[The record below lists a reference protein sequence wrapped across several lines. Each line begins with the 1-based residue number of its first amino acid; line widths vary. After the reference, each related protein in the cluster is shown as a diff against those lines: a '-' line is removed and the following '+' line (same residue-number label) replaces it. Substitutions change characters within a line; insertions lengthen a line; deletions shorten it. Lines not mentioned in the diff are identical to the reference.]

1 MAEMSPHCM
10 QANTFK
16 SKSSQWVAFT
26 CLFAADEMHVAA
38 LTLYYWPSKHSSH
51 SDQNSLIRLGFA
63 VHVPFQLKVWKA
75 DLANLKNENKVI
87 RLLWFLLHKSNHKKI
102 QQYWICIA
110 CLKKNCTATKN
121 HYTAFKSTQQYLCMF
136 QKAVSKDLSLPLFR
150 VVALDSWRTALS
162 RARRWVFF
170 HEFWQFNKVF
180 MHSGFFF
187 ASAIIKV
194 AHDDVTSAIN
204 ALTNDQES
212 FPKITLGNEEFFGRR
227 C

>member
-1 MAEMSPHCM
+1 MFLTSPYIFSLEWWWHGMAEMSAHCM

-87 RLLWFLLHKSNHKKI
+87 RLLWFLLHKSNHKK
-102 QQYWICIA
+102 
-110 CLKKNCTATKN
+110 
-121 HYTAFKSTQQYLCMF
+121 KSAVFYLHCMF
-136 QKAVSKDLSLPLFR
+136 KKLYGNKESLHSIQVHTTVPMHVSKGRFKRP
-150 VVALDSWRTALS
+150 
-162 RARRWVFF
+162 
-170 HEFWQFNKVF
+170 
-180 MHSGFFF
+180 
-187 ASAIIKV
+187 II
-194 AHDDVTSAIN
+194 TI
-204 ALTNDQES
+204 
-212 FPKITLGNEEFFGRR
+212 I
-227 C
+227 